1 MKKEPEIIQA
11 WPGNK
16 PSPLQWPDAKLYP
29 LSLKKFWLDQSRKYD
44 VFHDVFPGYYNRPQE
59 IEDNAY
65 ANFSEDKQGLL

>member
-1 MKKEPEIIQA
+1 MAGKQTLTFAVAGRKA
-11 WPGNK
+11 
-16 PSPLQWPDAKLYP
+16 
-29 LSLKKFWLDQSRKYD
+29 LSIELKKFWLDQSRKYD